1 MIVMIDNYDSF
12 TYNIVQ
18 YLGELGAEVTVH
30 RNDMI
35 GTWITEDLVETKD
48 ETTPFTILYNSF
60 TNWYTENYTNGK
72 VDQINVKKR
81 LIEWQ
86 NTNYGFT
93 DGINGNLRYPK
104 FNLKPM
110 EEEE

>member
-1 MIVMIDNYDSF
+1 MAHGSRNQSLTTMCYQLLQKKSF
-12 TYNIVQ
+12 LQSMNLYEKN
-18 YLGELGAEVTVH
+18 
-30 RNDMI
+30 
-35 GTWITEDLVETKD
+35 
-48 ETTPFTILYNSF
+48 YNSRK
-60 TNWYTENYTNGK
+60 WYFRVVYSK
-72 VDQINVKKR
+72 FIKKR

-110 EEEE
+110 EEE

>member
-1 MIVMIDNYDSF
+1 MSKGRPRKI
-12 TYNIVQ
+12 IVQ
-18 YLGELGAEVTVH
+18 K
-30 RNDMI
+30 MI
-35 GTWITEDLVETKD
+35 SDEDIVKRAGTWITEDLVETKD
-48 ETTPFTILYNSF
+48 ETTPFNILYNSF

-72 VDQINVKKR
+72 VDQINIKKR